1 MSDDDTRR
9 LSDADQT
16 QRVDRTT
23 PQVLGNRYELRGI
36 IGSGGMADVQLA
48 YDRQLERQV
57 AIKLLHGRY
66 ANDPAFRR
74 RFAREAQNAG
84 SLNHPNVVAVYDT
97 GESDGRPYIVMEYV
111 AGRGLD
117 DVLAAER
124 VLPDR
129 AAEIIGDAAIA
140 LDYAH
145 ERGIVHRDIKPG
157 NILIADDGTVKVTDF
172 GIARA
177 VDAQDATQTA
187 AVFGTAAYV
196 APEQAQ
202 GYDVDRRTDVYALGC
217 VLYEL
222 LAGRQPFNAGTAVAL
237 AYQHVSATPTP
248 PSDFST
254 DVTPEL
260 EAVVLRAMAKQP
272 EQRYAT
278 ARDFNADLQ
287 RAISGLS
294 VAAPPRFAAYEQTAA
309 LGGATQALPYADDY
323 EVVEEPAPP
332 PRKGRAGAYVVLIL
346 LILIALGAAAVLA
359 VGLLESTP
367 AETVEV
373 PDVRGQTLDQA
384 QAQLRELGFQTDV
397 GPAEEDA
404 DLDPNLVVRT
414 EPPEGTELEVDG
426 TVTLIPSSGPGMV
439 SVPDVSGES
448 ESDARD
454 ELDETGLAVGGVS
467 SEPSEDVDEGD
478 VIRTSPPA
486 GAQVQA
492 GSSVDLVISG
502 GDPPVTVPDVVDRT
516 QNDACRQIR
525 NADLRCQTIRE
536 FSDDVQEGRVIRQS
550 PGAGQEVESGTRVT
564 ITVSRGSSEPDD
576 NSNGGNNN
584 GNGDDGPLG
593 NLPDNDD
600 GNGEAETN
608 SGTSDPLGSSGGLP

>member
-1 MSDDDTRR
+1 MSDDETRR
-9 LSDADQT
+9 ISDADQT
-16 QRVDRTT
+16 QRMGGATS
-23 PQVLGNRYELRGI
+23 QVLGDRYELRGL

-48 YDRQLERQV
+48 YDRQLDRQV

-177 VDAQDATQTA
+177 VNAQDATQTA
-187 AVFGTAAYV
+187 AVFGTAAYI

-222 LAGRQPFNAGTAVAL
+222 LAGRQPFTAGTAVAL
-237 AYQHVSATPTP
+237 AYQHVSATPNP
-248 PSDFST
+248 PSQLSPE
-254 DVTPEL
+254 VTPEL

-272 EQRYAT
+272 EERYAT

-294 VAAPPRFAAYEQTAA
+294 VAAPSRFSAYEQTAG

-359 VGLLESTP
+359 MGLLDTTP
-367 AETVEV
+367 AQTIQV
-373 PDVRGQTLDQA
+373 PDVRGQSLDQA
-384 QAQLRELGFQTDV
+384 QAQLRGLGFDTDV
-397 GPAEEDA
+397 GPAEEDP

-414 EPPEGTELEVDG
+414 EPPAGTELEEDG

-439 SVPDVSGES
+439 SVPDVSGLS
-448 ESDARD
+448 ESDARG
-454 ELDETGLAVGGVS
+454 ELEEADLTAGDVS
-467 SEPSEDVDEGD
+467 EEPSEDVDMGD

-486 GAQVQA
+486 GAQVEQ
-492 GSSVDLVISG
+492 GSTVDLVVSG
-502 GDPPVTVPDVVDRT
+502 GEPPVTVPDVVDRT
-516 QNDACRQIR
+516 ESDACQRIES
-525 NADLRCQTIRE
+525 ADLQCQTIRE
-536 FSDDVQEGRVIRQS
+536 FSDDVEEGRVIRQS
-550 PGAGQEVESGTRVT
+550 PGAGQEVEPGTTVT
-564 ITVSRGSSEPDD
+564 ITVSRGPSEPQ
-576 NSNGGNNN
+576 
-584 GNGDDGPLG
+584 P
-593 NLPDNDD
+593 DD
-600 GNGEAETN
+600 GNGSGTDGDGGDGGDNNGGGN
-608 SGTSDPLGSSGGLP
+608 SGITNPLGSNGGLP